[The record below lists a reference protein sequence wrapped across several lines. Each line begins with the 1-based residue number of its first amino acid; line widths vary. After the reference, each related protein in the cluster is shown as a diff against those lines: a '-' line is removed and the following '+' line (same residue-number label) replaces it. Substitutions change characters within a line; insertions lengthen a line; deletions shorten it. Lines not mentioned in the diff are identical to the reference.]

1 MSSKRIVDPEETWQE
16 QGSRMARANAEYFAA
31 RQAEKDAKQQWGGRA
46 AQASDFESEKSG
58 STPDPTANTEPPL
71 VRATVVHTDGCLCT
85 NKATQVLETTRVVR
99 EDGTVVYEVI
109 LP

>member
-1 MSSKRIVDPEETWQE
+1 
-16 QGSRMARANAEYFAA
+16 
-31 RQAEKDAKQQWGGRA
+31 
-46 AQASDFESEKSG
+46 
-58 STPDPTANTEPPL
+58 